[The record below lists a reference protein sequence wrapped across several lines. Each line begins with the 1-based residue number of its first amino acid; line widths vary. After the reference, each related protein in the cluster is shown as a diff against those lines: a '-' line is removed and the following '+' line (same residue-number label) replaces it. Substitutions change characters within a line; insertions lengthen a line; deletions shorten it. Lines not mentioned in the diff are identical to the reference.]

1 MKREIS
7 AGCVIYRT
15 GGNGAKVVLIRPK
28 DRDSWALPKGLVE
41 QGEPSEDAARREAQ
55 EETGLQGN
63 IIRKIDSIKYTYT
76 AKWESPP
83 TRVFKIVTFYLMQY
97 TGGDTK
103 LHDWEV
109 ADVEWY
115 PLDEAISKATYSSE
129 KQILRKAKA
138 MLESELPK
146 W

>member
-7 AGCVIYRT
+7 AGCVVYRID
-15 GGNGAKVVLIRPK
+15 GDGIKVVLIRPK

-41 QGEPSEDAARREAQ
+41 QGESPVAAAEREAQ
-55 EETGLQGN
+55 EETGLQGT
-63 IIRKIDSIKYTYT
+63 IICKIGSVKYTYT
-76 AKWESPP
+76 AKWENPP
-83 TRVFKIVTFYLMQY
+83 TKVFKIVTFYLMQY

-109 ADVEWY
+109 AEVEWY
-115 PLDEAISKATYSSE
+115 SVDEAISKAAYSSE

-138 MLESELPK
+138 VLANDL
-146 W
+146 

>member
-1 MKREIS
+1 MRREIS

-15 GGNGAKVVLIRPK
+15 DPDRISVALIRPK
-28 DRDSWALPKGLVE
+28 DRDSWSLPKGLVE
-41 QGEPSEDAARREAQ
+41 PGESSEQAAGREAQ

-63 IIRKIDSIKYTYT
+63 IVCKIGTVKYTYT

-83 TRVFKIVTFYLMQY
+83 EKVFKIVTFYLMQH

-115 PLDEAISKATYSSE
+115 PIDGAILNDAYSTE
-129 KQILRKAKA
+129 KDILRKAKVILA
-138 MLESELPK
+138 NQSR
-146 W
+146 